1 MANGHGIEKLD
12 DSSSAADLS
21 RQVTVQMSPEQ
32 YERLFFQPTPAKGDL
47 AKRLGNPTLLGV
59 CGFLVPFCTTM
70 MCLLQWRGTGPASL
84 TGISGSYYF
93 FGGIAMNVA
102 ALCEF
107 ILGNTFPF
115 ALFMIY
121 GVHWINLGYMQDP
134 LHNIAGAYGAKGA
147 ESIGF
152 NAGNGMYNV
161 VMTLISFVF
170 FLGSLRTNAPFCLAV
185 FCLIFLFAF
194 LAAATF
200 ATPYIATP
208 ADGEYVLLL
217 LRIGVLH
224 AHGTG
229 PNPYKVAILLDALQI
244 PYKVKL
250 WEFGD
255 APNGVKGPAFLKINP
270 NGRVPALEDPNTS
283 VTSWESHA
291 CISYILR
298 VYDTSNKF
306 HPGQSTSEQE
316 KVNYDSWTSFL
327 LSTLGPMTGQT
338 NWYRHYNSVTNDD
351 ALKRYEEQTY
361 RCYGVLDGQLAKT
374 AGKSVLESGYG
385 AVDMHFYPWVA
396 QHGFA
401 GLDISKYSS
410 LEKWL
415 KSVAGKP
422 EVKEAYKK
430 IPRGEEA

>member
-12 DSSSAADLS
+12 DNSSAADLS

-47 AKRLGNPTLLGV
+47 AKRL
-59 CGFLVPFCTTM
+59 
-70 MCLLQWRGTGPASL
+70 AL

-93 FGGIAMNVA
+93 FGGIAMKIA

-217 LRIGVLH
+217 LRIGGGFGFVTALCGWYL
-224 AHGTG
+224 AICLACASTG
-229 PNPYKVAILLDALQI
+229 VPCPL
-244 PYKVKL
+244 
-250 WEFGD
+250 
-255 APNGVKGPAFLKINP
+255 PAFDLSHVLFKKSD
-270 NGRVPALEDPNTS
+270 AAKLERGI
-283 VTSWESHA
+283 E
-291 CISYILR
+291 
-298 VYDTSNKF
+298 
-306 HPGQSTSEQE
+306 
-316 KVNYDSWTSFL
+316 
-327 LSTLGPMTGQT
+327 
-338 NWYRHYNSVTNDD
+338 
-351 ALKRYEEQTY
+351 
-361 RCYGVLDGQLAKT
+361 
-374 AGKSVLESGYG
+374 
-385 AVDMHFYPWVA
+385 AV
-396 QHGFA
+396 
-401 GLDISKYSS
+401 
-410 LEKWL
+410 
-415 KSVAGKP
+415 
-422 EVKEAYKK
+422 
-430 IPRGEEA
+430 